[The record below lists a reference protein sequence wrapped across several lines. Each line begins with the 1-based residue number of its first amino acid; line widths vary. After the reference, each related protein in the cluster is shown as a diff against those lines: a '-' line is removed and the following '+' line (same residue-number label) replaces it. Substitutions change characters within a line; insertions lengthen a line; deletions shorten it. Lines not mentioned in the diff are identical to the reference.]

1 MRWVRITP
9 RGVMVAGFGAMVVL
23 MAQLVLV
30 GLARLDEVSNR
41 LARVTGDEGR
51 RIQLTNELLESSRAR
66 SELLDTMLAAPA
78 ARRDGT
84 EAQRFRRL
92 GTDVRALAGA
102 LQTLP
107 LSVRERRIV
116 AGVLETSNGLED
128 LRDAVARA
136 LWDGEAAHARE
147 LHRERAVP
155 LTARFEEQLA
165 SLLDYHRATMLQAL
179 AEAQNNTRE
188 AHLFLAAVGG
198 GLLVIALLVAF
209 FVIRYISRAEAA
221 LFREKER
228 AEVTLHSIA
237 EGVITT
243 DARGRVEVLNAVAET
258 LTGWRSRDARGLPL
272 AAVYDVLDEET
283 QRPLDHVF
291 PREAPPRFSRS
302 VLLKAKDGR
311 RIPVDESVALIR
323 DPGGKRK
330 GMVVVFHDVSHIRAM
345 AQRLTWQAS
354 HDALT
359 GLANRREFERRLAY
373 LAESAKT
380 DGRHHVLL
388 YLDLDHFKAVNDTC
402 GHNAGDE
409 LLRQLAALLHVK
421 MRGSDTLARVG
432 GDEFGVLLEACPV
445 DQAIRIANGLRETV
459 RDFRF
464 VCRER
469 EFSLGLSIGL
479 VVVDAATAS
488 VTEAMDAA
496 DASCYAAKD
505 KGGSRVEIHRPGANI
520 SRTAQGDIAMVHQ
533 ISGALDKSGFR
544 LYRQPIA
551 RIGESEP
558 PSHYEVLVRMVDEGG
573 QLLTPN
579 EFIPAA
585 ERFNLLPMVDRWV
598 VTALLDFMAR
608 EEAGGA
614 NGSVYSINLSGASMN
629 DSTFTDFLRR
639 QIDAHHLPAQ
649 RLCFEIT
656 ETTAIANLTKA
667 GEFMHD
673 LRALGCRFALDDFGV
688 GMSSFAYL
696 KHLPADYLKID
707 GSFVRDL
714 ATNAVDYAIVEAFNR
729 IAHLLGMK
737 TVAEFVGDAAT
748 LARLAELKVDYAQG
762 NAIGVP
768 EPLLVKGPSS
778 TAALG

>member
-1 MRWVRITP
+1 VSWLRITP
-9 RGVMVAGFGAMVVL
+9 RSVMVAGFAAMVVL
-23 MAQLVLV
+23 MAQLVVV
-30 GLARLDEVSNR
+30 GLARLEQVSER
-41 LARVTGDEGR
+41 LDAVMGEQGR
-51 RIQLTNELLESSRAR
+51 RLQLTSELLEASRLR
-66 SELLDTMLAAPA
+66 SETLAAMLAEPV
-78 ARRDGT
+78 ARRESPG
-84 EAQRFRRL
+84 AQRLRRL
-92 GTDVRALAGA
+92 GQDVALRAAA
-102 LQTLP
+102 LREVGHTP
-107 LSVRERRIV
+107 LERRI
-116 AGVLETSNGLED
+116 LEEALAASAELEQ
-128 LRDAVARA
+128 LRDVIAEAFWAGDRARARA
-136 LWDGEAAHARE
+136 LRAEREEPLGER
-147 LHRERAVP
+147 LQ
-155 LTARFEEQLA
+155 EQFD
-165 SLLDYHRATMLQAL
+165 SLLDYQRAAILQAL
-179 AEAQNNTRE
+179 GEAQDNTRE
-188 AHLFLAAVGG
+188 AHLFVAAVGG

-209 FVIRYISRAEAA
+209 SVIRYISRAEAA

-272 AAVYDVLDEET
+272 GAVYTVLDEENR
-283 QRPLDHVF
+283 RPLEHVF
-291 PREAPPRFSRS
+291 TRDAPPRFARS
-302 VLLKAKDGR
+302 ALLQAKDGR

-323 DPGGKRK
+323 DPAGRRK
-330 GMVVVFHDVSHIRAM
+330 GTVVVFHDVSHIRAM

-359 GLANRREFERRLAY
+359 GLTNRREFERRLAY
-373 LAESAKT
+373 LLESARA
-380 DGRHHVLL
+380 DGRHHALL
-388 YLDLDHFKAVNDTC
+388 YLDLDRFKAVNDSC

-409 LLRQLAALLHVK
+409 LLRQLSAVMHVK

-479 VVVDAATAS
+479 VVVDAATVS
-488 VTEAMDAA
+488 VSEAMEAA
-496 DASCYAAKD
+496 DAACYGAKK
-505 KGGSRVEIHRPGANI
+505 KGGGRVEIHQPGANV

-551 RIGESEP
+551 DVGAGAGPE
-558 PSHYEVLVRMVDEGG
+558 HYEVLVRMVDEGG
-573 QLLTPN
+573 QLLPPN

-585 ERFNLLPMVDRWV
+585 ERFNLLPLVDRWV
-598 VTALLDFMAR
+598 VSAVLDFMAR
-608 EEAGGA
+608 EGPGGEGA
-614 NGSVYSINLSGASMN
+614 VYSINLSGASVN

-639 QIDAHHLPAQ
+639 RIDAHHVPAR

-656 ETTAIANLTKA
+656 ETAAISNLTKA
-667 GEFMHD
+667 AEFMHE
-673 LRALGCRFALDDFGV
+673 LKALGCRFALDDFGV

-696 KHLPADYLKID
+696 KHLPADFLKID

-714 ATNAVDYAIVEAFNR
+714 ATNAVDYAIVEAINR
-729 IAHLLGMK
+729 IAHLLGMR
-737 TVAEFVGDAAT
+737 TVAEFVADAAT
-748 LARLAELKVDYAQG
+748 LARLRELQVDYAQG
-762 NAIGVP
+762 DAIGAP

-778 TAALG
+778 TAALA

>member
-1 MRWVRITP
+1 
-9 RGVMVAGFGAMVVL
+9 MVAGFGVLVTL

-30 GLARLDEVSNR
+30 GLDRLDHVSDR
-41 LARVTGDEGR
+41 LQQVTGDQGR
-51 RIQLTNELLESSRAR
+51 RIQFATELLESSRQR
-66 SELLDTMLAAPA
+66 SLLLGAMLADPT
-78 ARRDGT
+78 ARRDSS
-84 EAQRFRRL
+84 EAARFQQL
-92 GTDVRALAGA
+92 GRQIESLGQSMRALQYSPSDRGLIEAA
-102 LQTLP
+102 
-107 LSVRERRIV
+107 
-116 AGVLETSNGLED
+116 LETDAGLEA
-128 LRDAVARA
+128 LRNAIARSIWMGDRARA
-136 LWDGEAAHARE
+136 HE
-147 LHRERAVP
+147 LRAQQEQP
-155 LTARFEEQLA
+155 LTARFEEQFG
-165 SLLDYHRATMLQAL
+165 SLLDAHRANILRAL
-179 AEAQNNTRE
+179 AEAQDNTRE
-188 AHLFLAAVGG
+188 AHFFLAAVGG
-198 GLLVIALLVAF
+198 ALLMVASMVAF

-228 AEVTLHSIA
+228 AEVTLHCIA

-243 DARGRVEVLNAVAET
+243 DAGGRVEVLNTVAES
-258 LTGWRSRDARGLPL
+258 LTGWRSRDARGRPL
-272 AAVYDVLDEET
+272 AAVYTVVDEET
-283 QRPLDHVF
+283 QRPLDHTF
-291 PREAPPRFSRS
+291 SRDASPRFSRS
-302 VLLKAKDGR
+302 GVLQAKDGR

-323 DPGGKRK
+323 APDGRRRGT
-330 GMVVVFHDVSHIRAM
+330 VVVFHDVSHVRAM
-345 AQRLTWQAS
+345 AQRLSWQAS

-359 GLANRREFERRLAY
+359 GLTNRREFERRLAY
-373 LAESAKT
+373 LVESAKA

-388 YLDLDHFKAVNDTC
+388 YLDMDHFKAVNDTC

-479 VVVDAATAS
+479 VVVDAATGS
-488 VTEAMDAA
+488 VAAAMDAA
-496 DASCYAAKD
+496 DASCYAAKS
-505 KGGSRVEIHRPGANI
+505 KGGGRIEIHRPGVNL

-551 RIGESEP
+551 RIGDRGP

-573 QLLTPN
+573 QLLPPN
-579 EFIPAA
+579 DFIPAA

-598 VTALLDFMAR
+598 VTALLAFMSR
-608 EEAGGA
+608 EGGDKD
-614 NGSVYSINLSGASMN
+614 GSVYSINLSGASVN

-656 ETTAIANLTKA
+656 ETTAISNLTKA
-667 GEFMHD
+667 GEFMRD

-729 IAHLLGMK
+729 IAHLLGME
-737 TVAEFVGDAAT
+737 TVAEFVGDKAT
-748 LARLAELKVDYAQG
+748 LVRLAELKVDFAQG
-762 NAIGVP
+762 DAIGSP
-768 EPLLVKGPSS
+768 EPLLVKGPSA
-778 TAALG
+778 TAALA